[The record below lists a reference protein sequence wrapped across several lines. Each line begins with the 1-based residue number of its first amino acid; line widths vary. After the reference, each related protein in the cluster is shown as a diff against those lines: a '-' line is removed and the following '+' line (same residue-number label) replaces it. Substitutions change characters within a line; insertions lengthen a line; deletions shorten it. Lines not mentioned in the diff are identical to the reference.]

1 MQLKKK
7 RSRTCF
13 VSKFCNV
20 LLHKGDCFEQH
31 HTIKKYYLKKI
42 IIWVMEY
49 YININLKMILVDR
62 INIKVYVQPLLVGKM
77 LCAVY
82 A

>member
-1 MQLKKK
+1 
-7 RSRTCF
+7 
-13 VSKFCNV
+13 
-20 LLHKGDCFEQH
+20 
-31 HTIKKYYLKKI
+31 
-42 IIWVMEY
+42 MEY